1 MPKFLTNV
9 THWLTL
15 AFVAI
20 YGFSQSP
27 AGQALIH
34 QYPQLSGGLVVLG
47 IISSVYHGPTQ
58 NKQ

>member
-27 AGQALIH
+27 AGHALVV
-34 QYPQLSGGLVVLG
+34 QYPQLTGIVTGLGFMMTL
-47 IISSVYHGPTQ
+47 YHVPNAQ
-58 NKQ
+58 K